1 MKPTYKK
8 TLSLTILIVIIAF
21 FIYYIYNNF
30 NSFKTLEFQNP
41 WLLIP
46 LVFIT
51 LFSLL
56 LYGFV
61 YKIMLEPFSIKLKLK
76 EWFGLICANNF
87 YNLITPFRGGMI
99 ARAVYLKKKYQ
110 FSYTNFLSTMVG
122 FYAIQYWIFSF
133 LGIVSLILIYLKFN
147 IFNIIPLII
156 FLVLFLPLS
165 LIIFFKF
172 QFPKSKYKILNKFF
186 EIGNSWNTIKGNK
199 KIILTSIL
207 VVSCIAIFN
216 LISTIILYH
225 FVGINLLVS
234 QALFLIT
241 ISAVIGMAQITPG
254 NLGIGE
260 VVTVLSA
267 LVLGISPPQSLTV
280 AIISRLVSTIILF
293 ILGPMFS
300 YILLKKQK

>member
-133 LGIVSLILIYLKFN
+133 LGI
-147 IFNIIPLII
+147 
-156 FLVLFLPLS
+156 
-165 LIIFFKF
+165 
-172 QFPKSKYKILNKFF
+172 
-186 EIGNSWNTIKGNK
+186 
-199 KIILTSIL
+199 LTLIL